1 MNSAED
7 RILSNMPKL
16 LRKLQCEPLLNQ
28 DPLPSEVKGKGIYVF
43 YENGQPLYVGRS
55 DGLRNRVLLHSR
67 PSSIRAQA
75 PLARILAKN
84 KGQSDQ
90 VFSDQKERV
99 KKMRVR
105 VVELTDD
112 YEQAIFE
119 QYAAFILNTCY
130 NEFKSH

>member
-7 RILSNMPKL
+7 RILSNMPQL

-28 DPLPSEVKGKGIYVF
+28 DPLLSEVKGKGIFAF

-55 DGLRNRVLLHSR
+55 DGLRNRILLHSR

-84 KGQSDQ
+84 KGHSDQ

-105 VVELTDD
+105 VVEVTDD

-130 NEFKSH
+130 KEFKNH